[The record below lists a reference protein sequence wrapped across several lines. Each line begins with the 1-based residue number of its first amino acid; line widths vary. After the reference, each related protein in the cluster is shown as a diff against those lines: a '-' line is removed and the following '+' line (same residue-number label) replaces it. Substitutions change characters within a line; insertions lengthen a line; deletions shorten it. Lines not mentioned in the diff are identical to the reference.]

1 MQESQGN
8 WEARRVRFEKKKVFQ
23 LYQHDKKKKKICR
36 SLLQVTATLCRR
48 DLRLNYRTVYIAG
61 N

>member
-1 MQESQGN
+1 M
-8 WEARRVRFEKKKVFQ
+8 RFEKKKVFQ

-48 DLRLNYRTVYIAG
+48 DPPIELPDCVYSGKLKLIEAAYW
-61 N
+61 